1 MAVKPHHKTELLKI
15 IHKYLPNCKVW
26 LFGSR
31 ARDQERAGSDID
43 LALDN
48 GEKIPW
54 GIITKMLIDIDETT
68 LPMSIDLV
76 DLYTVDEDFKKR
88 ALSEGILWTV

>member
-1 MAVKPHHKTELLKI
+1 MAVQPHHKTELLNI
-15 IHKYLPNCKVW
+15 IHKYLPNCKVL

-31 ARDQERAGSDID
+31 ARNQERAGSDID

-48 GEKIPW
+48 GEKISW
-54 GIITKMLIDIDETT
+54 GTITKMLIDIDETT

-76 DLYTVDEDFKKR
+76 DLYSVDDEFKKQV
-88 ALSEGILWTV
+88 LSEGIAWKA

>member
-1 MAVKPHHKTELLKI
+1 MAVKEHHKTQLLKI
-15 IHKYLPNCKVW
+15 IHSYLPNCKVW

-31 ARDQERAGSDID
+31 ARNQERAGSDID

-54 GIITKMLIDIDETT
+54 GTITKMLIDIDETT
-68 LPMSIDLV
+68 LPMKIDLV
-76 DLYTVDEDFKKR
+76 DLNTVDEDFKKQ